1 MIVLITGAS
10 HTGKTLLAQRMLE
23 EYKIPYL
30 SIDHLKMGLIRSG
43 QTELTPEDDEALT
56 GYLWPIVREMVKTA
70 IENQQNLIVEGCYI
84 PFDWRKDFD
93 EQYLQSIRFVCL
105 AMTDAYIDAH
115 FAEIKEHGSDIEV
128 RLDDSDCTIE
138 SLKEDNH
145 AYIEGCQKYGER
157 VVMID
162 SDYQLTINKLLDEEL
177 GFVKGTQKKVISFF
191 ESDCQEHW
199 LEEIKRSDW
208 KAGAFL
214 YELLSTGRFCE
225 AVGEDSKVLLL
236 TDGDELISYCTYA
249 KKDDIQPTEISPWM
263 GFVYTFPKH
272 RGHRYVGLLFE
283 EIERL
288 AMEEQVSQVYIST
301 NRVGLYEKYGCEF
314 LTTMNDMDGE
324 PSRVY
329 VKRMIQSKQ

>member
-23 EYKIPYL
+23 KYKIPCL

-56 GYLWPIVREMVKTA
+56 EYLWPIVREMIKTA
-70 IENQQNLIVEGCYI
+70 IENKQNLIVEGCYI

-93 EQYLQSIRFVCL
+93 EQYLPSIRFVCL
-105 AMTDAYIDAH
+105 AMTDDYIDAH
-115 FAEIKEHGSDIEV
+115 FAEIKEHSSDIEV
-128 RLDDSDCTIE
+128 RLDDADCKIQ
-138 SLKEDNH
+138 SLKEDNR
-145 AYIEGCQKYGER
+145 AYIEGCQNYGEQ

-162 SDYQLTINKLLDEEL
+162 LDYQRTINKLLDKALEFE
-177 GFVKGTQKKVISFF
+177 KGTQKKVISFF
-191 ESDCQEHW
+191 ESDYQEYW
-199 LEEIKRSDW
+199 LEEIKQSEW
-208 KAGAFL
+208 GAGAFL
-214 YELLSTGRFCE
+214 YELLSTGRFFE

-236 TDGDELISYCTYA
+236 TEGDELISYCTYA
-249 KKDDIQPTEISPWM
+249 KKDDIQPTELSPWM
-263 GFVYTFPKH
+263 GFVYTFPEH

-288 AMEEQVSQVYIST
+288 AREEQVSQVYIST
-301 NRVGLYEKYGCEF
+301 NHIGLYEKYGCEY

-329 VKRMIQSKQ
+329 VKKMFQSKQ